1 MKGNT
6 LSESDIS
13 TLVKFAQTEL
23 PRETW
28 KPWPGG
34 WPEQIEAALIDAVLS
49 IAAQYGAAENGVR
62 GAVSRYRKA
71 VATERPNDL
80 ARLAAYDPDELQAVL
95 NDQKVSGRTKASAI
109 VEAAAN
115 LLVLGVKT
123 ASDLDPHDPAQ
134 KRAYTC
140 VHGLGPVTWEYFGML
155 LGKPG
160 VKADRWILRFVS
172 RGLGRELASAEA
184 QPLLHGVADR
194 LDATPTELDHAIW
207 AYERGR
213 QIPEGVATE

>member
-1 MKGNT
+1 M
-6 LSESDIS
+6 SESDIS
-13 TLVKFAQTEL
+13 TLVEFVQAEL
-23 PRETW
+23 PRDTW

-49 IAAQYGAAENGVR
+49 IAAQYGTPENGVR

-71 VATERPNDL
+71 VGTDRPNDL
-80 ARLAAYDPDELQAVL
+80 ARLTAYDPDELQAVL
-95 NDQKVSGRTKASAI
+95 TDQKVSGRTKASAI
-109 VEAAAN
+109 VEAAGN
-115 LLVLGVKT
+115 LLALGVKT

-140 VHGLGPVTWEYFGML
+140 VHGLGPVTWEYFVML

-172 RGLGRELASAEA
+172 RGLGRDLTPAEA
-184 QPLLHGVADR
+184 RSLLHEVADH

-207 AYERGR
+207 AYERER
-213 QIPEGVATE
+213 QAPESGATE

>member
-1 MKGNT
+1 M
-6 LSESDIS
+6 SESDIS
-13 TLVKFAQTEL
+13 TLVEFVQAEL
-23 PRETW
+23 PRDTW

-49 IAAQYGAAENGVR
+49 IAAQYGTPENGVR

-71 VATERPNDL
+71 VGTDRPNDL
-80 ARLAAYDPDELQAVL
+80 ARLAGSDPEELQAVL

-109 VEAAAN
+109 VEAAGN
-115 LLVLGVKT
+115 LLALGVKS
-123 ASDLDPHDPAQ
+123 AADLDPHDPAQ

-140 VHGLGPVTWEYFGML
+140 VHGLGPVTWDYFGML

-160 VKADRWILRFVS
+160 VKADRWILRFVN
-172 RGLGRELASAEA
+172 RGLGRELASTEA
-184 QPLLHGVADR
+184 RSLLHKVADR

-207 AYERGR
+207 AYERSLSS
-213 QIPEGVATE
+213 

>member
-1 MKGNT
+1 M
-6 LSESDIS
+6 SESDIS
-13 TLVKFAQTEL
+13 TLVEFIQAEL
-23 PRETW
+23 PRDLW

-49 IAAQYGAAENGVR
+49 IAAQYGTPENGVR

-71 VATERPNDL
+71 VGTDRPDDL
-80 ARLAAYDPDELQAVL
+80 ARLAAYDPDELQTVL

-109 VEAAAN
+109 IEAAGN
-115 LLVLGVKT
+115 LLALGVKT
-123 ASDLDPHDPAQ
+123 AADLDAHDPAQ

-160 VKADRWILRFVS
+160 VKADRWILRFVR

-184 QPLLHGVADR
+184 RSLLHEVADR
-194 LDATPTELDHAIW
+194 LDAMPTELDHAIW
-207 AYERGR
+207 AYERER
-213 QIPEGVATE
+213 QPPEGETTE